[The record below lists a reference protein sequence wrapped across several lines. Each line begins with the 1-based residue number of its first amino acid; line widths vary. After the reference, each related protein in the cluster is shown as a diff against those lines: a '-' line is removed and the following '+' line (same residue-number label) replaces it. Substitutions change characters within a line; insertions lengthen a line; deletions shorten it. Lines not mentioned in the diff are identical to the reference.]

1 MFANLEVEQ
10 VMMSRPVAASSDV
23 TMSTNTN
30 VKKIYVCIC
39 IIFKATDMFEF
50 ELHKYN
56 DISCFH

>member
-10 VMMSRPVAASSDV
+10 VMMPWPLAASSDV
-23 TMSTNTN
+23 TISTNTN
-30 VKKIYVCIC
+30 VKKNIVCIC

-56 DISCFH
+56 DIS